1 MVSRSNTL
9 PVCLHLSVLSQ
20 LAFDKSVIRDKTVNA
35 GRPAFISDI
44 THLPV
49 TLLQNYWSG
58 VYGTLQ
64 GKYHRRRRLLVGS
77 LWTTNQGEWR
87 RRSNNRICK
96 WDSCVVGKC
105 ENKTYVLPQT
115 ISGWSITAA
124 LDGFGD
130 QMINRLV
137 FRRVSDMIFF
147 EAHKQNYLRY
157 LDCAT
162 SVDISLEQ
170 TLLVMQMVAQ
180 DTCPSAIQPSEITRL
195 GFDPKVPSYLRQS
208 MPLPEFRQPTF
219 KQSWECMMNMI
230 EELLHVERLMAT
242 GDWIEWK
249 VSRRKIL
256 AANHTGFFL
265 GNDPEWQ
272 REIAHPPVID
282 PSEIC
287 EGNGPHTWLIACR
300 VDSRLSVMT
309 RIKATVILIVL
320 LEKPYCTNVVIETKL
335 WRC

>member
-1 MVSRSNTL
+1 
-9 PVCLHLSVLSQ
+9 
-20 LAFDKSVIRDKTVNA
+20 
-35 GRPAFISDI
+35 
-44 THLPV
+44 
-49 TLLQNYWSG
+49 
-58 VYGTLQ
+58 
-64 GKYHRRRRLLVGS
+64 
-77 LWTTNQGEWR
+77 
-87 RRSNNRICK
+87 
-96 WDSCVVGKC
+96 
-105 ENKTYVLPQT
+105 
-115 ISGWSITAA
+115 
-124 LDGFGD
+124 
-130 QMINRLV
+130 MINRLV

-242 GDWIEWK
+242 GDWIQWK

-256 AANHTGFFL
+256 VANHTDFFL
-265 GNDPEWQ
+265 GNDPE
-272 REIAHPPVID
+272 
-282 PSEIC
+282 
-287 EGNGPHTWLIACR
+287 
-300 VDSRLSVMT
+300 
-309 RIKATVILIVL
+309 
-320 LEKPYCTNVVIETKL
+320 
-335 WRC
+335 